1 MTASAHEIRAL
12 AFASALVLVV
22 AGVLAGSVQ
31 AGNSASQHDL
41 RRMKGGDNPGSYLQP
56 RSHEN
61 TSSRCPC
68 NYGLPSGLEPRAV
81 EASVQTA
88 PTSRCPCNVG
98 LPAGPILSALKASW
112 PILPAPK
119 ARSLAVAVQPHAG
132 FAWTAAGVGA
142 GAMLG
147 IVLLT
152 AGLGAG
158 LRTVRRGGEAA
169 GNV

>member
-1 MTASAHEIRAL
+1 
-12 AFASALVLVV
+12 
-22 AGVLAGSVQ
+22 VLAGSVQ
-31 AGNSASQHDL
+31 AGSSASHRDHL
-41 RRMKGGDNPGSYLQP
+41 RPTKGGDNPGSYLQP
-56 RSHEN
+56 RGHED

-68 NYGLPSGLEPRAV
+68 NVGLPTGLEPRAVV

-98 LPAGPILSALKASW
+98 LPAGPILSAPKASW

-119 ARSLAVAVQPHAG
+119 ASSLAVAVQPHAG

-147 IVLLT
+147 IVLLA